1 MRGAKRPITERERA
15 VSPWEISTMT
25 DITPSA
31 WPLLFT
37 YSGPIIGRGFL
48 ASVRF
53 CGRLLSHQEP
63 EGVWI
68 DGVNPGGFAVGG
80 ADFAAANLE
89 LREALTKIL
98 VDYAFEADTFE
109 AFQAAVER
117 FYYETDSD
125 TVALWD
131 DALTAL
137 RAGTLA
143 VPDGLPRR
151 PLTWACDIHVERQR
165 LEDLQPG
172 DNPVNHVDLDTAL
185 PEAA

>member
-1 MRGAKRPITERERA
+1 
-15 VSPWEISTMT
+15 MT
-25 DITPSA
+25 NSTPSA

-37 YSGPIIGRGFL
+37 YSGPIIGRGYL

-53 CGRLLSHQEP
+53 CGRLLAHQEP

-68 DGVNPGGFAVGG
+68 DGVNPGGLAVGG

-89 LREALTKIL
+89 LRETLTKIL

-109 AFQAAVER
+109 AFRTAVER
-117 FYYETDSD
+117 FYHETDHES
-125 TVALWD
+125 VGAWD
-131 DALTAL
+131 DALAAL

-143 VPDGLPRR
+143 VPSDLPRR
-151 PLTWACDIHVERQR
+151 PLTWACDIHIERQR
-165 LEDLQPG
+165 LEDLRPA
-172 DNPVNHVDLDTAL
+172 DNPVNHVDVETAL